1 MDRLLYLNDVY
12 LGVGETLLLLDNE
25 NLYQQIEGI
34 RYKRTNFFIVL
45 VMYYGNIKI
54 CYVIYTVF

>member
-25 NLYQQIEGI
+25 NLYQ
-34 RYKRTNFFIVL
+34 
-45 VMYYGNIKI
+45 
-54 CYVIYTVF
+54 